1 MTSSLTNRNNRFRL
15 RNYFFYTIL
24 RVIFVNRR
32 NTRLVMGRF
41 SRRKPMSARIW
52 LTVVALCQVFLTP
65 LVAFSLTYLFKFNFS
80 DENVTMSFDKE
91 MMPWIGT
98 ASMIYGMIALLLAL
112 FLGGFTPISVVE
124 KGGWRKYLGFS
135 RSPGSAS
142 QRRISRAKYS
152 KSPHGQISVLAH
164 NRWLDG
170 HSIISTHGGLILL
183 AVPFQVMLATVPLA
197 MVLLIP
203 DSLMHENRKLELA
216 LILYL
221 AILMLVMRYY
231 PLLARRYIGIA
242 SFTRKWLIS
251 MTKISWLA
259 PVLILWLMGR
269 IASVVVLGWLGSD
282 LELNIDLEKS
292 FFETTLDIGSIPET
306 SFLDLIAALAVIP
319 LATFTTL
326 AVLGAGSGE
335 PPEWMLSEGS
345 GIDGPIESD
354 DSPSSLILAGAQ
366 AVVASGVGVIS
377 GASQSKSAEIEIL
390 ESSPAEAPEVEESFQ
405 FVETIIE
412 STNVEDSQQDGIF
425 DPSIFFDDEEIN
437 IQAKPSYDEPSVT
450 GLD

>member
-1 MTSSLTNRNNRFRL
+1 
-15 RNYFFYTIL
+15 
-24 RVIFVNRR
+24 
-32 NTRLVMGRF
+32 
-41 SRRKPMSARIW
+41 MSARIW

-65 LVAFSLTYLFKFNFS
+65 LVAFSLTYLFRFDFS
-80 DENVTMSFDKE
+80 DENVTMTFDKE
-91 MMPWIGT
+91 MLPWIGT
-98 ASMIYGMIALLLAL
+98 ASMMYGMIALFLAII
-112 FLGGFTPISVVE
+112 LGGFTPVTVVE

-135 RSPGSAS
+135 RSSRGAAE
-142 QRRISRAKYS
+142 RRLARSRYA
-152 KSPHGQISVLAH
+152 KSPHGQITVLAH

-203 DSLMHENRKLELA
+203 GSMMNEDRKLELA

-221 AILMLVMRYY
+221 ILLMFVMKYY
-231 PLLARRYIGIA
+231 PLLAKRYIGIA

-282 LELNIDLEKS
+282 LELNIDLEKT
-292 FFETTLDIGSIPET
+292 FFESTLEIGSIPET

-326 AVLGAGSGE
+326 AVLGAGSGD
-335 PPEWMLSEGS
+335 PPEWMLGLETSERPLHNDDDPTASSLVLKGAQS
-345 GIDGPIESD
+345 AITLGTGVTSLASSAIMDIAEPIVGDFDENIINDLEHLEEQPLLHSEPIDDEVTTD
-354 DSPSSLILAGAQ
+354 DSNS
-366 AVVASGVGVIS
+366 
-377 GASQSKSAEIEIL
+377 
-390 ESSPAEAPEVEESFQ
+390 
-405 FVETIIE
+405 
-412 STNVEDSQQDGIF
+412 IF
-425 DPSIFFDDEEIN
+425 DPNMFFEDYDSISEN
-437 IQAKPSYDEPSVT
+437 NPSYDEPSIT